1 MTDGAEMDSG
11 RSGGDQVGLAID
23 LAVAKTHKYAS
34 RDSGDTAELVERPG
48 GGFSIVMV
56 DGQGSGAGAKALSLL
71 LTSKAVSLLKD
82 GVRDGAV
89 ARAVNDVLFAYR
101 FGKVSASL
109 DILSVDLKARSVVV
123 TRNDDTPLLVRDG
136 SSWQELAGKTGPVG
150 HSRET
155 RPAVYHF
162 PAEIGLAIC
171 LFTDGIPSAGSKAS
185 RSAFAVLPFL
195 NEQIPESASAAAIA
209 DAVLQEAVQRDNGRP
224 GDDMTVVSLALTAH
238 HVEPLVR
245 RLEVFVPLH

>member
-1 MTDGAEMDSG
+1 VA
-11 RSGGDQVGLAID
+11 LAID

-56 DGQGSGAGAKALSLL
+56 DGQGTGAGAKALSML
-71 LTSKAVSLLKD
+71 LTSKAVALLKD

-101 FGKVSASL
+101 MGKVSAAL

-123 TRNDDTPLLVRDG
+123 TRNDDTPLLIRTG
-136 SSWQELAGKTGPVG
+136 EGWEERAGEAEPVG
-150 HSRET
+150 YSRET
-155 RPAVYHF
+155 RPTVHHF

-171 LFTDGIPSAGSKAS
+171 LFTDGILHAGSRAN
-185 RSAFAVLPFL
+185 RSAFDVLQFL
-195 NEQIPESASAAAIA
+195 NEHVSSETSAATIA
-209 DAVLQEAVQRDNGRP
+209 NAVLQEAVSRDSGRP
-224 GDDMTVVSLALTAH
+224 GDDMTVVGLTLTSH
-238 HVEPLVR
+238 REEPLVR